1 MLIDTDLIQV
11 VRVDVINVHV
21 LRVIWLLMLLHSKLL
36 PAGPVDILLHLLER
50 FLSLAAL
57 DPGRV
62 RHDAFGLG
70 DGLKSDS

>member
-1 MLIDTDLIQV
+1 MLVDADLVQV

-36 PAGPVDILLHLLER
+36 PTGPVDILLHLLEG
-50 FLSLAAL
+50 LLALAAL
-57 DPGRV
+57 APGRV
-62 RHDAFGLG
+62 RHDALGLG